1 MTNGPLVDENLETD
15 VEGIFAC
22 GNVLH
27 VHDLVDFVS
36 EEAMQAGKAAA
47 EYAQR
52 AVQKTEHSG
61 TETFIRIQSEGGV
74 RYTVPSQ
81 IHRKQ
86 EKGLNIRFRVNKVF
100 GACKVQVY
108 LNGELV
114 LEKKKKSAAPGEME
128 QILIPENVFEK
139 VAEIKEIRLQMEEL

>member
-1 MTNGPLVDENLETD
+1 MDAQARPIPGTEEFYACDTLLLSVGLLPENELSRQAQVSLNPVTNGPLVDENLETD

-61 TETFIRIQSEGGV
+61 TRNVHPDSVRGRCALHSTVSDSQKTGERIEYS
-74 RYTVPSQ
+74 
-81 IHRKQ
+81 I
-86 EKGLNIRFRVNKVF
+86 
-100 GACKVQVY
+100 
-108 LNGELV
+108 
-114 LEKKKKSAAPGEME
+114 PGEQSLRGM
-128 QILIPENVFEK
+128 
-139 VAEIKEIRLQMEEL
+139 

>member
-1 MTNGPLVDENLETD
+1 MNPVTNGPLVDENLETD

-61 TETFIRIQSEGGV
+61 TETSSGFSQREVCVTQYRLRFTENRRRIEYS
-74 RYTVPSQ
+74 
-81 IHRKQ
+81 I
-86 EKGLNIRFRVNKVF
+86 
-100 GACKVQVY
+100 
-108 LNGELV
+108 
-114 LEKKKKSAAPGEME
+114 PGEQSLRGM
-128 QILIPENVFEK
+128 
-139 VAEIKEIRLQMEEL
+139 